1 MFGKPLD
8 LGPIIGQLDFHD
20 SLHLK
25 SAQTMSWPFNRA
37 NLFVNALF
45 VYVFHSLSIR
55 ENTNIFCG
63 SKVLACPGIG
73 NPRTHNEVTFAQTNA
88 FFLQTN
94 ALSKCRLLAGH
105 WNWFQA
111 LCHQLN
117 MFVLDRAESKMSQ
130 WAKNNL
136 LLIWRCRVT

>member
-1 MFGKPLD
+1 MLLINQHMKNRNVFGKPLD

-37 NLFVNALF
+37 NLFVNALL

-73 NPRTHNEVTFAQTNA
+73 NTRTHNEGTFAQTNA
-88 FFLQTN
+88 IFCKQT
-94 ALSKCRLLAGH
+94 H
-105 WNWFQA
+105 FQNVDSWQGTEIGFK
-111 LCHQLN
+111 L
-117 MFVLDRAESKMSQ
+117 FVT
-130 WAKNNL
+130 N
-136 LLIWRCRVT
+136 